1 MTIKED
7 IQKHSNALKIILGVA
22 ALIAAFFLSKFVSDW
37 LRPPDT
43 VTTMSQERAETA
55 EGVQDAAHKAKV
67 PLSESQTKEIV
78 TQIKEIHTTEQV
90 PVYVV
95 QSTGATAE
103 KDSQQAVK
111 DNRADFAIVTDPNHP
126 EQEIKLDGLDKDAK
140 IELNQ
145 YNIQAYKPVIRQIE
159 AGKVMDGS
167 GGWMV
172 GASVS
177 KKITKD
183 GQYLG
188 VGVDYIHHKDDNMAI
203 AKIVYS
209 F

>member
-1 MTIKED
+1 MFIKLNHD
-7 IQKHSNALKIILGVA
+7 KIVKYAAVAAAIILSVLLGFY
-22 ALIAAFFLSKFVSDW
+22 FFDKHN
-37 LRPPDT
+37 PPEKET
-43 VTTMSQERAETA
+43 GMSQSQAESEAGINT
-55 EGVQDAAHKAKV
+55 AAHNAQV
-67 PLSESQTKEIV
+67 PLSATQAKEVV
-78 TQIKEIHTTEQV
+78 TQIREIHTTEQV

-95 QSTGATAE
+95 QSTGTTAE

-140 IELNQ
+140 VELNQ

-159 AGKVMDGS
+159 AGKIMDGS
-167 GGWMV
+167 GGVIV

-188 VGVDYIHHKDDNMAI
+188 IGVDYIHHKSDNMAI